1 MISFF
6 RKMLRVGAPAEAMGQ
21 ENEADL
27 RLMMDNSVDVILRV
41 GPDLL
46 QRYVSPSSLQL
57 FGWIPQEM
65 IGLPAEDFVSP
76 EDHHVIAATVARL
89 HAGETDNVTARVR
102 ILRKDGA
109 KVWVEAKPRLLRDS
123 VTGKPGDTVLIIRDI
138 MEQKRLEDQLS
149 AMALTDG
156 LTGLAN
162 RRAFDVA
169 LNEAWRRTLREGT
182 QMSLLLL
189 DIDRFKGF
197 NDRYGHQVGD
207 DCLRAVATSVKGAA
221 RRPGDLAARYGG
233 EELALILPGTDTV
246 GASEV
251 AEAARSAVEALRLP
265 YAENP
270 EGGGFVTVSIGSA
283 TALSRVGGTMRM
295 PEGLLVA
302 ADGALYK
309 AKHNGRN
316 CVDTALLL
324 TPDES
329 SECPETSRPKL
340 VG

>member
-1 MISFF
+1 VSQVIGFF
-6 RKMLRVGAPAEAMGQ
+6 RKLLRVGTLAEAIGQ
-21 ENEADL
+21 ESEDL
-27 RLMMDNSVDVILRV
+27 RLLMDNSVDVILRV

-57 FGWIPQEM
+57 FGWTPEEM
-65 IGLPAEDFVSP
+65 IGLHAKAFVHP
-76 EDHHVIAATVARL
+76 EDHSVIAANVARL
-89 HAGETDNVTARVR
+89 HAGETDNVKARVR

-109 KVWVEAKPRLLRDS
+109 IVWVEANPRLLRDP
-123 VTGKPGDTVLIIRDI
+123 VTGKPGDTVLVIRDI
-138 MEQKRLEDQLS
+138 TEQKRLEDMLS

-162 RRAFDVA
+162 RRAFDQA
-169 LNEAWRRTLREGT
+169 LNEEWRRTLREGT

-189 DIDRFKGF
+189 DIDGFKGF

-207 DCLRAVATSVKGAA
+207 DCLRAVATAVKGAA
-221 RRPGDLAARYGG
+221 RRPGDVAARYGG
-233 EELALILPGTDTV
+233 EELAIILPGADSE
-246 GASEV
+246 GANEV

-265 YAENP
+265 HADNP
-270 EGGGFVTVSIGSA
+270 AGSGFVTVSIGSA
-283 TALSRVGGTMRM
+283 TALSRVGGTVTM

-316 CVDTALLL
+316 CVNTALLL
-324 TPDES
+324 TPDE
-329 SECPETSRPKL
+329 TAGRPRL
-340 VG
+340 VA